1 LAEPSVGVT
10 LHFVAEL
17 ADPFTDQA
25 VIDLLVA
32 L

>member
-1 LAEPSVGVT
+1 VT

-32 L
+32 LNVV